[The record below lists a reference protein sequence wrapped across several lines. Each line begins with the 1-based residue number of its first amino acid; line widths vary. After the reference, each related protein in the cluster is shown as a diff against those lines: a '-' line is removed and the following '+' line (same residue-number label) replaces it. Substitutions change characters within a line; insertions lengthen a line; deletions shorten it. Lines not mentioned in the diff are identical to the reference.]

1 MPNGNQTVV
10 DRRALTDAKFVTSLA
25 SAFQA
30 ECAVAVAI
38 ARRGAVEITLPTYRV
53 RPTYEQRFA
62 YRDDGDL
69 RMRWHHESSRLYRV
83 EVKWRT
89 VNFLTPQDY
98 PYSTAFV
105 DEVVNL
111 DAKDPRPDYYF
122 LCNRALTACLVVN
135 LARAQLDTID
145 RHDSRYGGQ
154 LIRSYVVDPLETQGW
169 EL

>member
-1 MPNGNQTVV
+1 MTTVV
-10 DRRALTDAKFVTSLA
+10 DRRALTDAKFVSSLQ

-53 RPTYEQRFA
+53 RPAYEQRSA

-69 RMRWHHESSRLYRV
+69 RMRWPNSPREYRV

-98 PYSTAFV
+98 PYDTAFV

-111 DAKDPRPDYYF
+111 DAKNPRPDYYF
-122 LCNRALTACLVVN
+122 LCNKALTACLVVN

-154 LIRSYVVDPLETQGW
+154 LIRSYVVDPLQTEGW